1 MFFFDCDDTF
11 DAQIVEK
18 CVAKVKSD
26 TDTVCYNYAS
36 VRRNGSVAEHKF
48 SYLKRQYN
56 KNGNSGT
63 GTCRNAGIVGVA
75 DRSKEKRS

>member
-1 MFFFDCDDTF
+1 MYCFFFDCDDNF

-36 VRRNGSVAEHKF
+36 VRRNGSIVEH
-48 SYLKRQYN
+48 
-56 KNGNSGT
+56 
-63 GTCRNAGIVGVA
+63 
-75 DRSKEKRS
+75 